1 MRCVRWRRQYHP
13 GDSLR
18 IIARVPA
25 SVTLCRM
32 CREVGLTTDR
42 AQMEI
47 TPGEAEGSEEN
58 RPSTNPGTVRS
69 PQSFACVGTHA
80 ASHTN
85 GSPRSRTSP
94 HGGASEESKTTAGY
108 GYRGPN
114 ESLGD
119 GRKAAPPPARRET
132 TPGTMAWCHFNP
144 VSEGASGPGVHIPR
158 RWQHGDEPL
167 ARTLSP
173 AAALLVCDNR
183 QKLGENPVGPPS
195 RGRPRAWVR
204 VDRCL
209 LQERPTPGASE
220 GGAHH
225 AERNF
230 ELAQFITTRAFGK
243 LF

>member
-1 MRCVRWRRQYHP
+1 MSSDESWH
-13 GDSLR
+13 G
-18 IIARVPA
+18 
-25 SVTLCRM
+25 
-32 CREVGLTTDR
+32 
-42 AQMEI
+42 
-47 TPGEAEGSEEN
+47 
-58 RPSTNPGTVRS
+58 
-69 PQSFACVGTHA
+69 ACVCAHA

-220 GGAHH
+220 GWRGPRRAHEVGVRRDFDCEIANKFSGTDPNAPK
-225 AERNF
+225 AEQPNKPGGVVRSD
-230 ELAQFITTRAFGK
+230 

>member
-1 MRCVRWRRQYHP
+1 MAYTILSQPVSRGRPPREAYAGEP
-13 GDSLR
+13 GDRRLR
-18 IIARVPA
+18 NRDDRRVCVCNDLRLVRPQ
-25 SVTLCRM
+25 
-32 CREVGLTTDR
+32 R
-42 AQMEI
+42 AQRSS
-47 TPGEAEGSEEN
+47 GESWHG
-58 RPSTNPGTVRS
+58 
-69 PQSFACVGTHA
+69 ACVCVHA
-80 ASHTN
+80 ASHPN

-114 ESLGD
+114 KSLGD

-230 ELAQFITTRAFGK
+230 
-243 LF
+243 

>member
-1 MRCVRWRRQYHP
+1 
-13 GDSLR
+13 
-18 IIARVPA
+18 
-25 SVTLCRM
+25 M
-32 CREVGLTTDR
+32 C
-42 AQMEI
+42 A
-47 TPGEAEGSEEN
+47 
-58 RPSTNPGTVRS
+58 
-69 PQSFACVGTHA
+69 HA

-220 GGAHH
+220 GWHGPRRAHEVGAKGILTVKLPINSPEPIRTRRRPNNRTSR
-225 AERNF
+225 AEWSDRIYFSKGHTKNVF
-230 ELAQFITTRAFGK
+230 LTKTM
-243 LF
+243 